1 MQLNPFI
8 VVVYMICLEHTC
20 VRSYIHFIMGVRDK
34 NQCPEK
40 EVVIYIYPENYEAMH
55 IQHRRILAT
64 FISPLEISDF
74 YPSEY
79 S

>member
-1 MQLNPFI
+1 MRLNPFI

-20 VRSYIHFIMGVRDK
+20 VGSYIHFIMGVREK

-40 EVVIYIYPENYEAMH
+40 EVVIYIYLENCEAMH
-55 IQHRRILAT
+55 IQHRGILAT

-74 YPSEY
+74 YPV
-79 S
+79 